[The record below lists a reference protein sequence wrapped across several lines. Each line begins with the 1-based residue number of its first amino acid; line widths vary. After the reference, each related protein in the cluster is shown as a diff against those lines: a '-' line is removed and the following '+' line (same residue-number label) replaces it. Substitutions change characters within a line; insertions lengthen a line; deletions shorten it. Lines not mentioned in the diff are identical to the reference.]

1 MSSWLMLSLAALGL
15 WGLWGVF
22 TKVATQQVGPE
33 GAYILGMAGY
43 LPVLAILL
51 YETGGKIPW
60 QPWGWAAAVAAGMS
74 TGFGL
79 YFFFRALHG
88 GAASVVVPLTALYP
102 VVTVALSWIFL
113 RESLSPRQMIGLVL
127 AVAAVWLLSE

>member
-1 MSSWLMLSLAALGL
+1 MSSWLALSLVALGL

-22 TKVATQQVGPE
+22 TKAATQQLGPG
-33 GAYILGMAGY
+33 GAYLLGMVGY

-51 YETGGKIPW
+51 FETGGKIPW
-60 QPWGWAAAVAAGMS
+60 QPWGWAAAVAGGMS
-74 TGFGL
+74 TGFAL

-88 GAASVVVPLTALYP
+88 GAASVVVPLTSLYP
-102 VVTVALSWIFL
+102 VVTVALSWVFL
-113 RESLSPRQMIGLVL
+113 RESLSLRQMTGLVL